1 MATESMLEPFTAEL
15 TIQPGVAVDGST
27 GNGFTESVITLRAT
41 RRGALGSG
49 AVDLH
54 WGDDQLATGISASTF
69 LDNFWSGDPV
79 AHVDA
84 LGFGRM
90 LLRRLLGHPDV
101 LDRWNKIQGW
111 RGGLPC
117 GWN

>member
-1 MATESMLEPFTAEL
+1 MLEPFTAEL
-15 TIQPGVAVDGST
+15 TIQPGAVVDGSA
-27 GNGFTESVITLRAT
+27 GNGFTESVVTLRAT
-41 RRGALGSG
+41 RQGALGSG
-49 AVDLH
+49 AVALR

-101 LDRWNKIQGW
+101 ST
-111 RGGLPC
+111 GGTRSRAGEAVAPC
-117 GWN
+117 GWS